1 LLAKKIKNAAIA
13 KFKHKNFKANRF
25 CAVIRWTCIAI
36 WGGFFKSMTE
46 KKVLVIDDSIMIRK
60 MVKSILAGKY
70 DVLEASDGK
79 SGLDAARRTF
89 PDLILLDFVMP
100 KYNGYQTLQAI
111 RRVEGL
117 QKVPVIMISGLKEQ
131 VTEHVPEPFTEFDFL
146 EKPFEADVLVSR
158 IQNFLPPDAPA
169 TISAVPDRRSE
180 VISRD
185 THASEEPSLQ
195 TILSRLTSTETL
207 LVQGIENLIQREVV
221 ARFTELN
228 TRIDHQDHAIKTIT
242 ERVDRISEQID
253 HQNKGLMVILRELK
267 ALQGR

>member
-1 LLAKKIKNAAIA
+1 
-13 KFKHKNFKANRF
+13 
-25 CAVIRWTCIAI
+25 
-36 WGGFFKSMTE
+36 MTA

-79 SGLDAARRTF
+79 SGLDAARKAF

-117 QKVPVIMISGLKEQ
+117 QNVPVIMISGLKEQ

-158 IQNFLPPDAPA
+158 IQSFLKTESSQP
-169 TISAVPDRRSE
+169 ISAIGSNSKTVSSGVAVTAPPQD
-180 VISRD
+180 D
-185 THASEEPSLQ
+185 EPSMQ
-195 TILSRLTSTETL
+195 MVMNRLTSTETL

-221 ARFTELN
+221 ARFNELN
-228 TRIDHQDHAIKTIT
+228 GRIEHQDNMIKAIGQRMDK
-242 ERVDRISEQID
+242 ISEQID

-267 ALQGR
+267 SLQGK

>member
-1 LLAKKIKNAAIA
+1 
-13 KFKHKNFKANRF
+13 
-25 CAVIRWTCIAI
+25 
-36 WGGFFKSMTE
+36 MTA

-60 MVKSILAGKY
+60 MVKSILSGKY

-79 SGLDAARRTF
+79 SGLDAARRVF

-117 QKVPVIMISGLKEQ
+117 QNVPVIMISGLKEQ

-158 IQNFLPPDAPA
+158 IQNFLPAEPVAIPVSTA
-169 TISAVPDRRSE
+169 T
-180 VISRD
+180 SRFATAAKD
-185 THASEEPSLQ
+185 IQTIADEPSLQ
-195 TILSRLTSTETL
+195 MIVNKLTATETL

-221 ARFTELN
+221 ARFNELT
-228 TRIDHQDHAIKTIT
+228 TRIDQQDNAIATLSQRMDK
-242 ERVDRISEQID
+242 ISEQID

-267 ALQGR
+267 SLQSK

>member
-1 LLAKKIKNAAIA
+1 
-13 KFKHKNFKANRF
+13 
-25 CAVIRWTCIAI
+25 
-36 WGGFFKSMTE
+36 MTA

-79 SGLDAARRTF
+79 SGLDAARRAF

-146 EKPFEADVLVSR
+146 EKPFEADVLVAR
-158 IQNFLPPDAPA
+158 IQNFLNTETEQPA
-169 TISAVPDRRSE
+169 STANSRSAASVTPVIRE
-180 VISRD
+180 VQPV
-185 THASEEPSLQ
+185 SEEPSLQ
-195 TILSRLTSTETL
+195 MILSRLTSTETL

-221 ARFTELN
+221 ARINELN
-228 TRIDHQDHAIKTIT
+228 TRVDHQDQAIKMLNQ
-242 ERVDRISEQID
+242 RMDKISEQIE

-267 ALQGR
+267 NLQGK

>member
-1 LLAKKIKNAAIA
+1 MAA
-13 KFKHKNFKANRF
+13 
-25 CAVIRWTCIAI
+25 
-36 WGGFFKSMTE
+36 

-79 SGLDAARRTF
+79 SGLDAARKAF

-111 RRVEGL
+111 RRVDGL
-117 QKVPVIMISGLKEQ
+117 QNVPVIMISGLKEQ

-158 IQNFLPPDAPA
+158 IQGFLKNDTTQSNITPTSKAISSNAVTEPPPD
-169 TISAVPDRRSE
+169 D
-180 VISRD
+180 
-185 THASEEPSLQ
+185 EPSMQ
-195 TILSRLTSTETL
+195 MVMNRLTSTETL

-221 ARFTELN
+221 ARFNDLN
-228 TRIDHQDHAIKTIT
+228 TRIDQQDNAVKSLSQRIDK
-242 ERVDRISEQID
+242 ISEQID

-267 ALQGR
+267 ALQGK

>member
-1 LLAKKIKNAAIA
+1 
-13 KFKHKNFKANRF
+13 
-25 CAVIRWTCIAI
+25 
-36 WGGFFKSMTE
+36 MTA

-60 MVKSILAGKY
+60 MVKSILSGKY

-79 SGLDAARRTF
+79 SGLDAARRAF

-146 EKPFEADVLVSR
+146 EKPFEADVLVAR
-158 IQNFLPPDAPA
+158 IQNFLTPEPAQPVSAATARSSAPA
-169 TISAVPDRRSE
+169 AVREMPR
-180 VISRD
+180 
-185 THASEEPSLQ
+185 AEEPSLQ
-195 TILSRLTSTETL
+195 MIVNRLTATETL

-221 ARFTELN
+221 ARFNELN
-228 TRIDHQDHAIKTIT
+228 TRIDHQDQAINSLTQRMDK
-242 ERVDRISEQID
+242 ISEQID

-267 ALQGR
+267 VLQSK

>member
-1 LLAKKIKNAAIA
+1 
-13 KFKHKNFKANRF
+13 
-25 CAVIRWTCIAI
+25 
-36 WGGFFKSMTE
+36 MTA

-60 MVKSILAGKY
+60 MVKSILSGKY

-79 SGLDAARRTF
+79 SGLDAARRAF

-146 EKPFEADVLVSR
+146 EKPFEADVLVAR
-158 IQNFLPPDAPA
+158 IQNFLPSETVQQPVSAANARTAPA
-169 TISAVPDRRSE
+169 PARQMPRT
-180 VISRD
+180 
-185 THASEEPSLQ
+185 EEPTLQ
-195 TILSRLTSTETL
+195 TIINRLTATETL

-221 ARFTELN
+221 ARFNDLN
-228 TRIDHQDHAIKTIT
+228 TRIDHQDNEIKSLNQRM
-242 ERVDRISEQID
+242 EKISEQID

-267 ALQGR
+267 ALQGK

>member
-1 LLAKKIKNAAIA
+1 
-13 KFKHKNFKANRF
+13 
-25 CAVIRWTCIAI
+25 
-36 WGGFFKSMTE
+36 MTA

-79 SGLDAARRTF
+79 SGLDAARRAF

-158 IQNFLPPDAPA
+158 IQNFLNTEPEQVVSAA
-169 TISAVPDRRSE
+169 TSRTSSSSATP
-180 VISRD
+180 VIRD
-185 THASEEPSLQ
+185 VQPVSEEPSLQ
-195 TILSRLTSTETL
+195 MILNRLTSTETL

-221 ARFTELN
+221 ARINELN
-228 TRIDHQDHAIKTIT
+228 TRVDHQDQAIKMLNQ
-242 ERVDRISEQID
+242 RMDKISEQID
-253 HQNKGLMVILRELK
+253 HQNKGLMLILRELK
-267 ALQGR
+267 SLQGK

>member
-1 LLAKKIKNAAIA
+1 
-13 KFKHKNFKANRF
+13 
-25 CAVIRWTCIAI
+25 
-36 WGGFFKSMTE
+36 MTA

-79 SGLDAARRTF
+79 SGLDAARRAF

-158 IQNFLPPDAPA
+158 IQNFLNTETEQPA
-169 TISAVPDRRSE
+169 STATSRSSAASVTP
-180 VISRD
+180 VIRE
-185 THASEEPSLQ
+185 AQPVSEEPSLQ
-195 TILSRLTSTETL
+195 MILNRLTSTETL

-221 ARFTELN
+221 ARINELN
-228 TRIDHQDHAIKTIT
+228 TRVDHQDQAIKMLNQ
-242 ERVDRISEQID
+242 RMDKISEQID

-267 ALQGR
+267 NLQGK

>member
-1 LLAKKIKNAAIA
+1 
-13 KFKHKNFKANRF
+13 
-25 CAVIRWTCIAI
+25 
-36 WGGFFKSMTE
+36 MTA

-79 SGLDAARRTF
+79 SGLDAARRAF

-146 EKPFEADVLVSR
+146 EKPFEADVLVAR
-158 IQNFLPPDAPA
+158 IQNFLAPEP
-169 TISAVPDRRSE
+169 TPQSISAA
-180 VISRD
+180 SRAA
-185 THASEEPSLQ
+185 TTSRESVHTEEPSLQ
-195 TILSRLTSTETL
+195 MIVNRLTSTETL

-221 ARFTELN
+221 ARFNELN
-228 TRIDHQDHAIKTIT
+228 TRIDHQDDQISNLAQRMDK
-242 ERVDRISEQID
+242 ISEQLE

-267 ALQGR
+267 SLQGK

>member
-1 LLAKKIKNAAIA
+1 MAA
-13 KFKHKNFKANRF
+13 
-25 CAVIRWTCIAI
+25 
-36 WGGFFKSMTE
+36 

-79 SGLDAARRTF
+79 SGLDAARKAF

-111 RRVEGL
+111 RRVDGL
-117 QKVPVIMISGLKEQ
+117 QNVPVIMISGLKEQ

-158 IQNFLPPDAPA
+158 IQSFLKNDTAPSNAAATSKAISSNAVTEPPQD
-169 TISAVPDRRSE
+169 D
-180 VISRD
+180 
-185 THASEEPSLQ
+185 EPSMQ
-195 TILSRLTSTETL
+195 MVMNRLTSTETL

-221 ARFTELN
+221 ARFNELN
-228 TRIDHQDHAIKTIT
+228 TRIDRQDNAIKSLSQRI
-242 ERVDRISEQID
+242 DKISEQID

-267 ALQGR
+267 ALQGK

>member
-1 LLAKKIKNAAIA
+1 
-13 KFKHKNFKANRF
+13 
-25 CAVIRWTCIAI
+25 
-36 WGGFFKSMTE
+36 MTA

-79 SGLDAARRTF
+79 SGLDAARRAF

-146 EKPFEADVLVSR
+146 EKPFEADVLVAR
-158 IQNFLPPDAPA
+158 IQNFLTPEPAQPVSAATARSSAPA
-169 TISAVPDRRSE
+169 PIREMPRT
-180 VISRD
+180 
-185 THASEEPSLQ
+185 EEPTLQ
-195 TILSRLTSTETL
+195 TIVNRLTATETL

-228 TRIDHQDHAIKTIT
+228 TRIDNQDHAIKSLGQ
-242 ERVDRISEQID
+242 RMDKISEQID

-267 ALQGR
+267 SLQGK

>member
-1 LLAKKIKNAAIA
+1 
-13 KFKHKNFKANRF
+13 
-25 CAVIRWTCIAI
+25 
-36 WGGFFKSMTE
+36 MTA

-60 MVKSILAGKY
+60 MVKSILSGKY
-70 DVLEASDGK
+70 DVIEASDGK
-79 SGLDAARRTF
+79 SGLDAARRAF

-146 EKPFEADVLVSR
+146 EKPFEADVLVAR
-158 IQNFLPPDAPA
+158 IQNFLTPEPAQPVSAATARSAPA
-169 TISAVPDRRSE
+169 AAREIQRA
-180 VISRD
+180 
-185 THASEEPSLQ
+185 EEQPSLQ
-195 TILSRLTSTETL
+195 TIVNRLTATETL

-221 ARFTELN
+221 ARFNELN
-228 TRIDHQDHAIKTIT
+228 TRIDHQDNEIKTLNQ
-242 ERVDRISEQID
+242 RMGKISEQID

-267 ALQGR
+267 SLQGK

>member
-1 LLAKKIKNAAIA
+1 
-13 KFKHKNFKANRF
+13 
-25 CAVIRWTCIAI
+25 
-36 WGGFFKSMTE
+36 MTA

-60 MVKSILAGKY
+60 MVKSILSGKY

-79 SGLDAARRTF
+79 SGLDAARRNF

-146 EKPFEADVLVSR
+146 EKPFEADVLVAR
-158 IQNFLPPDAPA
+158 IQNFLTPEPA
-169 TISAVPDRRSE
+169 QQISSSVRS
-180 VISRD
+180 VTAATDMQHSD
-185 THASEEPSLQ
+185 EPTLQ
-195 TILSRLTSTETL
+195 TIVNRLTSTETL

-221 ARFTELN
+221 ARFNELN
-228 TRIDHQDHAIKTIT
+228 TRIDHQDHQISSLSQRMDK
-242 ERVDRISEQID
+242 ISEQLE
-253 HQNKGLMVILRELK
+253 HHNKGLMVILRELK
-267 ALQGR
+267 SLQTK

>member
-1 LLAKKIKNAAIA
+1 
-13 KFKHKNFKANRF
+13 
-25 CAVIRWTCIAI
+25 
-36 WGGFFKSMTE
+36 MTA

-79 SGLDAARRTF
+79 SGLDAARRAF

-146 EKPFEADVLVSR
+146 EKPFEADVLVAR
-158 IQNFLPPDAPA
+158 IQNFLTTEPAQPVSAATARSSAPA
-169 TISAVPDRRSE
+169 AVREMPR
-180 VISRD
+180 
-185 THASEEPSLQ
+185 AEEPSLQ
-195 TILSRLTSTETL
+195 MIVNRLTATETL

-221 ARFTELN
+221 ARFNELN
-228 TRIDHQDHAIKTIT
+228 TRIDHQDQAINSLTQRMDK
-242 ERVDRISEQID
+242 ISEQID

-267 ALQGR
+267 ALQAK

>member
-1 LLAKKIKNAAIA
+1 
-13 KFKHKNFKANRF
+13 
-25 CAVIRWTCIAI
+25 
-36 WGGFFKSMTE
+36 MTA

-79 SGLDAARRTF
+79 SGLDAARRAF

-158 IQNFLPPDAPA
+158 IQNFLATEPAQSVSAAVSRSSAPVTVSQEQTVA
-169 TISAVPDRRSE
+169 
-180 VISRD
+180 
-185 THASEEPSLQ
+185 EEPNLQ
-195 TILSRLTSTETL
+195 MILNRLTSTETL

-221 ARFTELN
+221 ARFNELN
-228 TRIDHQDHAIKTIT
+228 TRIEHQDNVIKSLNQRM
-242 ERVDRISEQID
+242 EKVSEQIE

-267 ALQGR
+267 ALQGK

>member
-1 LLAKKIKNAAIA
+1 
-13 KFKHKNFKANRF
+13 
-25 CAVIRWTCIAI
+25 
-36 WGGFFKSMTE
+36 MTA

-60 MVKSILAGKY
+60 MVKSILSGKY

-79 SGLDAARRTF
+79 SGLDAARRAF
-89 PDLILLDFVMP
+89 PDLILLYFVMP

-146 EKPFEADVLVSR
+146 EKPFEADVLVAR
-158 IQNFLPPDAPA
+158 IQNFLTPEPAQPVSAATARSAPA
-169 TISAVPDRRSE
+169 AVREMPR
-180 VISRD
+180 
-185 THASEEPSLQ
+185 TEEPSLQ
-195 TILSRLTSTETL
+195 MIVNRLTATETL

-221 ARFTELN
+221 ARFNELN
-228 TRIDHQDHAIKTIT
+228 ARIDHQDQAINSLTQRMEK
-242 ERVDRISEQID
+242 ISEQID

-267 ALQGR
+267 SLQNK

>member
-1 LLAKKIKNAAIA
+1 MAA
-13 KFKHKNFKANRF
+13 
-25 CAVIRWTCIAI
+25 
-36 WGGFFKSMTE
+36 

-60 MVKSILAGKY
+60 MVKSILSGKY

-79 SGLDAARRTF
+79 SGLDAARRAF

-146 EKPFEADVLVSR
+146 EKPFEADVLVAR
-158 IQNFLPPDAPA
+158 IQNFLTPEPAQPVSSASRSSAPV
-169 TISAVPDRRSE
+169 AVREIPR
-180 VISRD
+180 
-185 THASEEPSLQ
+185 TEEPTLQ
-195 TILSRLTSTETL
+195 TIVNRLTATETL

-221 ARFTELN
+221 ARFNELN
-228 TRIDHQDHAIKTIT
+228 TRIDHQDNTIKSLTQRM
-242 ERVDRISEQID
+242 EKISEQID

-267 ALQGR
+267 SLQGK

>member
-1 LLAKKIKNAAIA
+1 
-13 KFKHKNFKANRF
+13 
-25 CAVIRWTCIAI
+25 
-36 WGGFFKSMTE
+36 MTA
-46 KKVLVIDDSIMIRK
+46 KKVLVIYDSIMIRK

-79 SGLDAARRTF
+79 SGLDAARRAF

-146 EKPFEADVLVSR
+146 EKPFEADVLVAR
-158 IQNFLPPDAPA
+158 IQNFLTPEPAQQPVSAATARSSAPPAARQMPR
-169 TISAVPDRRSE
+169 T
-180 VISRD
+180 
-185 THASEEPSLQ
+185 EEPTLQ
-195 TILSRLTSTETL
+195 TIVNRLTATETL

-221 ARFTELN
+221 ARFNELN
-228 TRIDHQDHAIKTIT
+228 TRIDHQDNAIKTLT
-242 ERVDRISEQID
+242 QRMERISEQIE

-267 ALQGR
+267 SLQGK

>member
-1 LLAKKIKNAAIA
+1 MT
-13 KFKHKNFKANRF
+13 AN
-25 CAVIRWTCIAI
+25 
-36 WGGFFKSMTE
+36 
-46 KKVLVIDDSIMIRK
+46 KVLVIDDSIMIRK

-79 SGLDAARRTF
+79 SGLDAARRNF

-146 EKPFEADVLVSR
+146 EKPFEADVLISR
-158 IQNFLPPDAPA
+158 IQNFLPPEPVQPISTA
-169 TISAVPDRRSE
+169 TKERV
-180 VISRD
+180 VVHD
-185 THASEEPSLQ
+185 TPHAEEPSLQ
-195 TILSRLTSTETL
+195 MILTRLTSTETL

-221 ARFTELN
+221 ARFNDLN
-228 TRIDHQDHAIKTIT
+228 SKIESQDHQIKILNDRVERIT
-242 ERVDRISEQID
+242 EQIE

-267 ALQGR
+267 SLQGH

>member
-1 LLAKKIKNAAIA
+1 
-13 KFKHKNFKANRF
+13 
-25 CAVIRWTCIAI
+25 
-36 WGGFFKSMTE
+36 MTA

-70 DVLEASDGK
+70 EVLEASDGK
-79 SGLDAARRTF
+79 SGLDAARRAF

-146 EKPFEADVLVSR
+146 EKPFEADVLVAR
-158 IQNFLPPDAPA
+158 IQNFLTPEPAQPISAATSRSAPA
-169 TISAVPDRRSE
+169 AV
-180 VISRD
+180 RD
-185 THASEEPSLQ
+185 VPHTEEPSMQ
-195 TILSRLTSTETL
+195 MILNRLTSTETL

-221 ARFTELN
+221 ARVNELHN
-228 TRIDHQDHAIKTIT
+228 RIEHQDHAIKTLN
-242 ERVDRISEQID
+242 DRMEKISEQID

-267 ALQGR
+267 ALHGK

>member
-1 LLAKKIKNAAIA
+1 MAIVVNGDRCNMMVS
-13 KFKHKNFKANRF
+13 HSYL
-25 CAVIRWTCIAI
+25 
-36 WGGFFKSMTE
+36 GGFFRSMTA

-60 MVKSILAGKY
+60 MVKSILSGKY

-79 SGLDAARRTF
+79 SGLDAARRSF

-117 QKVPVIMISGLKEQ
+117 QNVPVIMISGLKEQ

-158 IQNFLPPDAPA
+158 IQNFLTPEPVQPV
-169 TISAVPDRRSE
+169 SAASVRSTPTTTTQAQH
-180 VISRD
+180 VD
-185 THASEEPSLQ
+185 EPSLQ
-195 TILSRLTSTETL
+195 MIINRLTSTETL

-221 ARFTELN
+221 ARFNELT
-228 TRIDHQDHAIKTIT
+228 TRIDHQDHAIKSLSQRI
-242 ERVDRISEQID
+242 DKISEQID

-267 ALQGR
+267 NLQNK

>member
-1 LLAKKIKNAAIA
+1 
-13 KFKHKNFKANRF
+13 
-25 CAVIRWTCIAI
+25 
-36 WGGFFKSMTE
+36 MTA

-60 MVKSILAGKY
+60 MVKSILSGKY

-79 SGLDAARRTF
+79 SGLDAARRVF

-117 QKVPVIMISGLKEQ
+117 QNVPVIMISGLKEQ

-158 IQNFLPPDAPA
+158 IQNFLPVEPVAVPASTAASRFAPA
-169 TISAVPDRRSE
+169 VRE
-180 VISRD
+180 VQPI
-185 THASEEPSLQ
+185 AAEPSLQ
-195 TILSRLTSTETL
+195 MIVNKLTATETL

-221 ARFTELN
+221 ARFNELN
-228 TRIDHQDHAIKTIT
+228 TRIDQQDNAIATLSQRMDK
-242 ERVDRISEQID
+242 ISEQID

-267 ALQGR
+267 SLQSK

>member
-1 LLAKKIKNAAIA
+1 
-13 KFKHKNFKANRF
+13 
-25 CAVIRWTCIAI
+25 
-36 WGGFFKSMTE
+36 MTA

-79 SGLDAARRTF
+79 SGLDAARRAF

-146 EKPFEADVLVSR
+146 EKPFEADVLVAR
-158 IQNFLPPDAPA
+158 IQNFLTPEPAQPVSAATARSAPA
-169 TISAVPDRRSE
+169 AVREMPR
-180 VISRD
+180 
-185 THASEEPSLQ
+185 TEEPSLQ
-195 TILSRLTSTETL
+195 MIVNRLTATETL

-221 ARFTELN
+221 ARFNELN
-228 TRIDHQDHAIKTIT
+228 TRIDHQDKAINSLNQRMDK
-242 ERVDRISEQID
+242 ISEQID

-267 ALQGR
+267 ALQAK

>member
-1 LLAKKIKNAAIA
+1 
-13 KFKHKNFKANRF
+13 
-25 CAVIRWTCIAI
+25 
-36 WGGFFKSMTE
+36 MTA

-79 SGLDAARRTF
+79 SGLDAARRSF

-158 IQNFLPPDAPA
+158 IQAFLTTEPVQPVSAENVRSSAPA
-169 TISAVPDRRSE
+169 VVREIQPP
-180 VISRD
+180 
-185 THASEEPSLQ
+185 SEEPSLQ
-195 TILSRLTSTETL
+195 MVLNRLTSTETL

-221 ARFTELN
+221 ARVNELN
-228 TRIDHQDHAIKTIT
+228 TKIEHQDQAIKLLNQ
-242 ERVDRISEQID
+242 RMDKVSEQID

-267 ALQGR
+267 ALQGK

>member
-1 LLAKKIKNAAIA
+1 
-13 KFKHKNFKANRF
+13 
-25 CAVIRWTCIAI
+25 
-36 WGGFFKSMTE
+36 MTA

-79 SGLDAARRTF
+79 SGLDAARRSF

-158 IQNFLPPDAPA
+158 IQGFLTTEPAHPVSAASVRSAAPA
-169 TISAVPDRRSE
+169 PV
-180 VISRD
+180 RD
-185 THASEEPSLQ
+185 VQPTEEPNLQ
-195 TILSRLTSTETL
+195 MILHRLTATETL

-221 ARFTELN
+221 ARFNELN
-228 TRIDHQDHAIKTIT
+228 ARIDHQDREIKTLNEHINRIT
-242 ERVDRISEQID
+242 EQIE

-267 ALQGR
+267 GMQGK

>member
-1 LLAKKIKNAAIA
+1 MAA
-13 KFKHKNFKANRF
+13 
-25 CAVIRWTCIAI
+25 
-36 WGGFFKSMTE
+36 

-79 SGLDAARRTF
+79 SGLDAARRAF

-146 EKPFEADVLVSR
+146 EKPFEADVLVAR
-158 IQNFLPPDAPA
+158 IQNFLTPEPAQTVSAATARSSAPPALREIPR
-169 TISAVPDRRSE
+169 T
-180 VISRD
+180 
-185 THASEEPSLQ
+185 EEQPTLQ
-195 TILSRLTSTETL
+195 TIVNRLTATETL
-207 LVQGIENLIQREVV
+207 LVQGIENLVQREVV
-221 ARFTELN
+221 ARFNELN
-228 TRIDHQDHAIKTIT
+228 TRIDHQDNAIKSLTQRM
-242 ERVDRISEQID
+242 EKISEQID

-267 ALQGR
+267 SLQGK

>member
-1 LLAKKIKNAAIA
+1 
-13 KFKHKNFKANRF
+13 
-25 CAVIRWTCIAI
+25 
-36 WGGFFKSMTE
+36 MTA

-70 DVLEASDGK
+70 EVLEASDGK
-79 SGLDAARRTF
+79 SGLDAARRAF

-158 IQNFLPPDAPA
+158 IQNFLTPEPAQTVSTATSRSAPA
-169 TISAVPDRRSE
+169 AV
-180 VISRD
+180 RD
-185 THASEEPSLQ
+185 LPRTEEPSLQ
-195 TILSRLTSTETL
+195 MIVNRLTSTETL

-221 ARFTELN
+221 ARFNELN
-228 TRIDHQDHAIKTIT
+228 TRIDNQDNAIKSLGQ
-242 ERVDRISEQID
+242 RMDKISEQID

-267 ALQGR
+267 ALQGK